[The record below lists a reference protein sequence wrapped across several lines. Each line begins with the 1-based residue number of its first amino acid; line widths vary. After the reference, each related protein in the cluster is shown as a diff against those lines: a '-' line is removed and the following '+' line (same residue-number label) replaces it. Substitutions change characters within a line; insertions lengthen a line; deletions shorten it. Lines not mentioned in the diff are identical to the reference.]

1 MESRTDVCDLEIDE
15 PIGVSKGER
24 GPRPNSLRIGDI
36 MSKDV
41 VTAAPDET
49 ISSVAKKMSE
59 HNISCV
65 VITDQGRVM
74 GILTERDMLN
84 GVAGRDIEFHRLKAS
99 ERMSSPVNTISPEA
113 SILEAGRIMET
124 NCIRRVPVVQDGH
137 LVGIVTE
144 TDITRGLISLSPLR
158 YVSDIMTKH
167 IASVEAEA
175 TTDEAARVMSCR
187 NISCLVVMHR
197 QEVAGIITEKDLLKR
212 IVALHKN
219 PTQTFVVDVM
229 SFPVV
234 TVPPTCSLLGAI
246 KKMETMHLHRLLI
259 AEGKTVCGIVTQT
272 DIMQIIRGAFEAAES
287 QRRAWAAEL
296 ADLVQHITRDT
307 AKVRELLDNLEY
319 EADKSGQTA
328 DAALATEQTGHGVFI
343 L

>member
-1 MESRTDVCDLEIDE
+1 
-15 PIGVSKGER
+15 
-24 GPRPNSLRIGDI
+24 
-36 MSKDV
+36 
-41 VTAAPDET
+41 
-49 ISSVAKKMSE
+49 
-59 HNISCV
+59 
-65 VITDQGRVM
+65 
-74 GILTERDMLN
+74 
-84 GVAGRDIEFHRLKAS
+84 
-99 ERMSSPVNTISPEA
+99 
-113 SILEAGRIMET
+113 
-124 NCIRRVPVVQDGH
+124 VPVVQEGQ

-158 YVSDIMTKH
+158 YVSDLMTKQV
-167 IASVEAEA
+167 ASVEAEV

-187 NISCLVVMHR
+187 NISCLIVMHR
-197 QEVAGIITEKDLLKR
+197 QEVRGIVTEKDLLKR

-234 TVPPTCSLLGAI
+234 TVPSTCSLLSAI

-272 DIMQIIRGAFEAAES
+272 DIMQAIRRAFEAAEA

-296 ADLVQHITRDT
+296 ADLVQHITQDT
-307 AKVRELLDNLEY
+307 AKVRKFLDNIEY
-319 EADKSGQTA
+319 EADKRGQAA
-328 DAALATEQTGHGVFI
+328 DAALAAEQVGHGVFI